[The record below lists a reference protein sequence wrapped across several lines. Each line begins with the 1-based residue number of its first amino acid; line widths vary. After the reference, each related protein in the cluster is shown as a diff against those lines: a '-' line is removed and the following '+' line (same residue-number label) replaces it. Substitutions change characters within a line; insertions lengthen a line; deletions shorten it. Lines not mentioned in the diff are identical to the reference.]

1 LYKLR
6 KKYGKRPKLY
16 PPELREVAEGTLS
29 NLLPT
34 KSREV
39 YEKEFANFEAWCR
52 ENKVQNISENV
63 LIAYFDMQSKT
74 KKSST
79 LWSIYSMLR
88 SCLNIYKNV
97 DISRYAKLQAFLKK
111 QAENYQPKKSKIL
124 EVEDICRFTGH
135 ADNKMYLA
143 MKVCSHFQFI
153 FIIMNKIST
162 ETVIKKCNS

>member
-1 LYKLR
+1 MENDQNCT
-6 KKYGKRPKLY
+6 

-111 QAENYQPKKSKIL
+111 QGELSTKKIQNFGSRRYMSL
-124 EVEDICRFTGH
+124 HRTRG
-135 ADNKMYLA
+135 
-143 MKVCSHFQFI
+143 
-153 FIIMNKIST
+153 
-162 ETVIKKCNS
+162 

>member
-1 LYKLR
+1 MENDQNCT
-6 KKYGKRPKLY
+6 

-39 YEKEFANFEAWCR
+39 YEKEFPNFEAWCR
-52 ENKVQNISENV
+52 ENKVQNISDNV

-111 QAENYQPKKSKIL
+111 QGELSTKKIQNFGSRRYMSL
-124 EVEDICRFTGH
+124 HRTRG
-135 ADNKMYLA
+135 
-143 MKVCSHFQFI
+143 
-153 FIIMNKIST
+153 
-162 ETVIKKCNS
+162 

>member
-1 LYKLR
+1 MENDQNCT
-6 KKYGKRPKLY
+6 

-111 QAENYQPKKSKIL
+111 QGRIINQKNPKFWKSKIY
-124 EVEDICRFTGH
+124 VASQDMR
-135 ADNKMYLA
+135 
-143 MKVCSHFQFI
+143 
-153 FIIMNKIST
+153 IIRCT
-162 ETVIKKCNS
+162 

>member
-1 LYKLR
+1 MENDQNCT
-6 KKYGKRPKLY
+6 

-97 DISRYAKLQAFLKK
+97 DISSYAKLQAFLKK
-111 QAENYQPKKSKIL
+111 QGENYQPKKSKIL
-124 EVEDICRFTGH
+124 EVEDICRFIGH

>member
-1 LYKLR
+1 MENDQNCT
-6 KKYGKRPKLY
+6 
-16 PPELREVAEGTLS
+16 PPELREVAERTLS

-39 YEKEFANFEAWCR
+39 YEKEFANFETWCR
-52 ENKVQNISENV
+52 ENKVQGISENV

-79 LWSIYSMLR
+79 LRSIYSMLR

-97 DISRYAKLQAFLKK
+97 DISHYAKLQAFLKK

-124 EVEDICRFTGH
+124 EVEDICRFIGH
-135 ADNKMYLA
+135 AENKMYP
-143 MKVCSHFQFI
+143 S
-153 FIIMNKIST
+153 N
-162 ETVIKKCNS
+162 EGR

>member
-1 LYKLR
+1 
-6 KKYGKRPKLY
+6 
-16 PPELREVAEGTLS
+16 
-29 NLLPT
+29 
-34 KSREV
+34 V

-52 ENKVQNISENV
+52 ENKKVQNISENV

-111 QAENYQPKKSKIL
+111 QGENYQPKKSKIL
-124 EVEDICRFTGH
+124 QVEDICRFIRH

-162 ETVIKKCNS
+162 ETVIKKCNL

>member
-1 LYKLR
+1 
-6 KKYGKRPKLY
+6 
-16 PPELREVAEGTLS
+16 
-29 NLLPT
+29 
-34 KSREV
+34 
-39 YEKEFANFEAWCR
+39 
-52 ENKVQNISENV
+52 VQNISENV

-74 KKSST
+74 KKSSI

-97 DISRYAKLQAFLKK
+97 DISRYAKLQTFLKK

-124 EVEDICRFTGH
+124 EVKDICRFTGH

>member
-1 LYKLR
+1 MENDQNCT
-6 KKYGKRPKLY
+6 

-52 ENKVQNISENV
+52 ENKKVQNISENV

-88 SCLNIYKNV
+88 SCLNINKNV

-111 QAENYQPKKSKIL
+111 QGENYQPKKSKIL
-124 EVEDICRFTGH
+124 EVEDICRFIGH

-162 ETVIKKCNS
+162 ETLIKKCNS